1 MQLKLPA
8 GFSMGSGTTSVT
20 SEASGLGKAQIQ
32 GSFSSSAGGSPV
44 VLTITRGNDGAATNG
59 GELHGLIITN
69 IQNAASTGTAFQFE
83 VCERQHTTT
92 RIEAPHRRAFLVT
105 NPWKGI

>member
-83 VCERQHTTT
+83 VCRQHTTT